1 MSEPQIHQL
10 NKPDSHNH
18 GKWYIQ
24 WIRDGEETVYLKRH
38 DSWEVAAP
46 DGEGYYDS
54 KEEAEEA
61 LAWNN
66 RDHAFPLTLT
76 TCYAGHWWVE
86 VMPYSPDIHE
96 NDPPAMYLQ
105 FKEGCGYTPFSITPE
120 EAERL
125 ADLLKAGAAAV
136 RRAYKNKT

>member
-18 GKWYIQ
+18 GKWYVQ
-24 WIRDGEETVYLKRH
+24 WIRDGEETVYLKRD

-46 DGEGYYDS
+46 DDQGYFDT

-61 LAWNN
+61 LAWSN

-76 TCYAGHWWVE
+76 KCYVGHWWVE
-86 VMPYSPDIHE
+86 VMPYSPRIHE
-96 NDPPAMYLQ
+96 EGAGLYLQ
-105 FKEGCGYTPFSITPE
+105 FKEGCGYTPFSITPD
-120 EAERL
+120 EADRL
-125 ADLLKAGAAAV
+125 ADLLKAGAAQA
-136 RRAYKNKT
+136 RRAYKNI